1 MSIELNPAAKK
12 GWSRGGHGPVLHI
25 SWRADQ
31 LPEMK
36 IPVGEHKGTVSH
48 SGKLDQKC

>member
-12 GWSRGGHGPVLHI
+12 VWSRGGNGPVLHI

-48 SGKLDQKC
+48 SGKPDQKC